1 MPAQEEKPKRKVR
14 AFWSGT
20 ISFGLVNIP
29 VELFPANRKG
39 SISLRMLDEE
49 GTPLSRRYYCPE
61 HDTEVHPEHILR
73 GYQIGEEEYIIVRDD
88 ELEAI
93 EPKKTREIDLRR
105 FVKLEQVP
113 PLFFERAYFL
123 TPSGDSTKAYRLLAE
138 VMQRTRRA
146 GVATFVMRNK
156 EYLVAIL
163 SEDGILRAETLRFE
177 DEIRTPNQVGLAEKT
192 RSEKKSVDRFSKAI
206 KKLSKSSIAVSEFA
220 DEQTQQLQ
228 KLIDRKVKKG
238 TDVVTVEEYLDE
250 DEEANADEDLMS
262 TIRESL
268 LHVGAS
274 STGNGNAS
282 TNGKSHSSNG
292 KSHAKK
298 KSQDDLD
305 QATKT
310 ELYEQ
315 AQQLEVEGRSKMSK
329 PQLIRAIRQSRSK
342 S

>member
-61 HDTEVHPEHILR
+61 HDTEVRPEHILR

-238 TDVVTVEEYLDE
+238 TDVVTAEEYLDE